1 MNPEATLNP
10 LPATMPPTAAGEGVP
25 EVAAAAEAAPAHS
38 FESLQAQIE
47 AQAQELQRLKEKKHQ
62 EAVDAACA
70 AELQEPA
77 VQNAIHAGDEAR
89 AAHKPLRSVWPDG
102 MTAEQLFLQGSPA
115 CAHLPGY
122 ASNVDYELRFRLVTT
137 MVALAK
143 NCPYWTL
150 PVHNK
155 SDHRMTSKY
164 AFEEFSS
171 ALRSSPD
178 FKAAV
183 SYVSI
188 AALATLCPCIL
199 HR

>member
-1 MNPEATLNP
+1 LN
-10 LPATMPPTAAGEGVP
+10 L
-25 EVAAAAEAAPAHS
+25 S
-38 FESLQAQIE
+38 
-47 AQAQELQRLKEKKHQ
+47 RLKLKPKRRSSSVSKRRSIKRLRMPH
-62 EAVDAACA
+62 APLI
-70 AELQEPA
+70 LQEPA

-102 MTAEQLFLQGSPA
+102 MTAEQLIFQGSPA

-137 MVALAK
+137 MVNLAK

-150 PVHNK
+150 PANNK
-155 SDHRMTSKY
+155 TDHRMTSKY